1 MRIQNYV
8 NVILLGEK
16 LFLSRL
22 LELSNRRISIS
33 INGRI
38 ENGHTYEAF
47 GSAFKLHTTAFT
59 TLRKIEIDIQ
69 MKTMTRKL

>member
-16 LFLSRL
+16 MFLSRL

-33 INGRI
+33 GRI
-38 ENGHTYEAF
+38 ENEHTYEAF

-59 TLRKIEIDIQ
+59 TCRKIEIDIQ
-69 MKTMTRKL
+69 MKTMTTKL